1 VIPESVGEDSSRIRW
16 AIITPSYGPD
26 LERCRILCRSVDV
39 CVSEEVRHI
48 LIVDRRDHSLFISLQ
63 SARRQVLVVEDLIP
77 WWIRR
82 LPLARRWWLNLCGKP
97 IRNWVLQ
104 QIVKIQAAA
113 SADAD
118 AVLFLDSDVAFVRPF
133 SLRQLERDGKVALSR
148 VDFTSLQHS
157 QWLRNAAAMVD
168 VSCGNNNV
176 NYIGNLVSW
185 RGDVA
190 RALISHLGRVRRRHW
205 IQEFASYWQVS
216 EYMVYGTFVEHVV
229 GIDASGHF
237 SAALPLVHL
246 SWEYDLSTEAGIE
259 NFFKSLA
266 TNHVAIMIH
275 SKNGIE
281 PDKYLQF
288 LEQHWEQVD
297 RFCSEGAASA
307 SCGVLSRPQAA
318 LETRCT
324 RFS

>member
-1 VIPESVGEDSSRIRW
+1 
-16 AIITPSYGPD
+16 
-26 LERCRILCRSVDV
+26 
-39 CVSEEVRHI
+39 VSEEVRHI

-185 RGDVA
+185 RGD
-190 RALISHLGRVRRRHW
+190 G
-205 IQEFASYWQVS
+205 
-216 EYMVYGTFVEHVV
+216 
-229 GIDASGHF
+229 
-237 SAALPLVHL
+237 
-246 SWEYDLSTEAGIE
+246 
-259 NFFKSLA
+259 A
-266 TNHVAIMIH
+266 TG
-275 SKNGIE
+275 SKNSHRTG
-281 PDKYLQF
+281 
-288 LEQHWEQVD
+288 
-297 RFCSEGAASA
+297 RFQSTWFTVHS
-307 SCGVLSRPQAA
+307 SN
-318 LETRCT
+318 T
-324 RFS
+324 